1 MQNDFKR
8 GFWYSIGCIMGAA
21 VLNVAAKRLC
31 DKLDAITEKID
42 KKKEDFVEES
52 D

>member
-1 MQNDFKR
+1 MFNDLKR

-31 DKLDAITEKID
+31 NKLDVITEKID
-42 KKKEDFVEES
+42 KKQEDFVEES
-52 D
+52 N

>member
-1 MQNDFKR
+1 MFNDLKR

-21 VLNVAAKRLC
+21 VLNVTAKRLC
-31 DKLDAITEKID
+31 DKLGVITEKTN
-42 KKKEDFVEES
+42 KKEEDFVEES

>member
-1 MQNDFKR
+1 MLNDFKR

-31 DKLDAITEKID
+31 DKFDVIIEKNN
-42 KKKEDFVEES
+42 KEKEDFVEETN
-52 D
+52 

>member
-1 MQNDFKR
+1 MFNDFKR

-31 DKLDAITEKID
+31 DKLDVIIEKND
-42 KKKEDFVEES
+42 TKKEDFVEES

>member
-1 MQNDFKR
+1 MFNDLKR

-31 DKLDAITEKID
+31 DKFNVIIEKKD
-42 KKKEDFVEES
+42 ENKEDYVEES
-52 D
+52 N